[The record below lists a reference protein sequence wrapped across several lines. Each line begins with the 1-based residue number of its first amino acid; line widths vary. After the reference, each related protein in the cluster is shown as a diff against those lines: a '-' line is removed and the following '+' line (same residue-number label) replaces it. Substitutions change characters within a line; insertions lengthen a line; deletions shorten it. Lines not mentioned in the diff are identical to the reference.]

1 MTASTAIIQPPA
13 TLTLGSSSNLTKNR
27 ALHRA
32 STAIEASSIESF
44 PKDHP
49 IALEGT
55 TWLSGG
61 SATRRFYRVSSSGQF
76 RSPKIG
82 LRAIGLSRTFRSA
95 VKAPLPEPQKISG
108 ETLMKLTK
116 MALAAA
122 IATALFGSAAFAQ
135 QTGVSTR
142 VTSNAYDYYTQE
154 GASPSDKAPGAAAP
168 AAPAPTVMSSTDA
181 VMVECEAEEEEEG
194 LPALPTMQGIMDER
208 LCLSDRNIF
217 IGGSIAQSF
226 TANFDNPNNRFN
238 GPVTWTDRSNEY
250 QLNQAWVYGEK
261 RTNTEDQDWDW
272 GFRTD
277 AFWGTNAR
285 WAVAQGLEDQINGA
299 YQFYG
304 IAIPNAY
311 ATLAYQDTTLKV
323 GHFVSPVGYFTID
336 TTQNFFNTIPY
347 TYQYGEPFTHTGA
360 WVNQKMSDTLNVGGG
375 VTRGWDN
382 VDGGRGNPQTGSPN
396 AGAFGMAAL
405 ANDSGSSLTW
415 FGHWSNELNQNFG
428 FTSRYIQS
436 LVFQM
441 KVSENITFV
450 SQSDYGNQDQALAN
464 GASAQ
469 WFGSNNYLFLK
480 LTDRVTWGTNVEWF
494 RDDDGFRVGTV
505 LPPSSAYSFR
515 GSPLAGGYAGDFYQC
530 TTGPKISLMEN
541 LILRP
546 NVRFD
551 WYTGLDNG
559 PGTRPYVDGNLNQ
572 QVILATDLLWIF

>member
-1 MTASTAIIQPPA
+1 
-13 TLTLGSSSNLTKNR
+13 
-27 ALHRA
+27 
-32 STAIEASSIESF
+32 
-44 PKDHP
+44 
-49 IALEGT
+49 
-55 TWLSGG
+55 
-61 SATRRFYRVSSSGQF
+61 
-76 RSPKIG
+76 
-82 LRAIGLSRTFRSA
+82 
-95 VKAPLPEPQKISG
+95 
-108 ETLMKLTK
+108 MKLTK

-154 GASPSDKAPGAAAP
+154 GASPSDKAPVQQVPAQEAP
-168 AAPAPTVMSSTDA
+168 AVQSAQLPDSSSNFYQG
-181 VMVECEAEEEEEG
+181 VAEEEAAAAG
-194 LPALPTMQGIMDER
+194 YVPKDYFTLMGMFDDGCGGNILA
-208 LCLSDRNIF
+208 DRNLL

-226 TANFDNPNNRFN
+226 TANFDNPNSRFN

-250 QLNQAWVYGEK
+250 QLNQAWMYAEK
-261 RTNTEDQDWDW
+261 VTDTSDQDFDW
-272 GFRTD
+272 GGRVD
-277 AFWGTNAR
+277 SFWGTNAR
-285 WAVAQGLEDQINGA
+285 WAIAQGLEDQINNSR
-299 YQFYG
+299 QFYG

-311 ATLAYQDTTLKV
+311 ATLAYQDTSVKV

-360 WVNQKMSDTLNVGGG
+360 WVNQKFNDNLHIGGG

-396 AGAFGMAAL
+396 AGAFGMAHL
-405 ANDSGSSLTW
+405 VGDSGSSLTW
-415 FGHWSNELNQNFG
+415 FGHWSNELNQVGG

-436 LVFQM
+436 VVFQA

-450 SQSDYGNQDQALAN
+450 AQSDYGNQDQARAN
-464 GASAQ
+464 GGSAQ

-515 GSPLAGGYAGDFYQC
+515 GAQLAGNFAGDFYQC
-530 TTGPKISLMEN
+530 TTGPRINIKDNI
-541 LILRP
+541 ILRP

-551 WYTGLDNG
+551 WYTGLDRG

-572 QVILATDLLWIF
+572 QVILATDLLWLF